1 MTLKMIVNSVDPE
14 EIRISLLDNGKLSDF
29 DIETRGSATNTGNIY
44 KGRVVDVMPSLN
56 AAFVNY
62 GADKQGFL
70 TANDVNPRI
79 SGIDETKLE
88 KAPSIEEL
96 LKPGQDVLVQ
106 VTKDEVGKKG
116 AVLTTYLAL
125 AGRYVVLMPSTN
137 RQGVSR
143 KIQDEESRRKMREAA
158 DKLRVPDGMGVII
171 RTAGR
176 DRDKIALARDLK
188 ILLRLWDTIQK
199 DAKKRK
205 APALLFKEQD
215 VILRALRDYLSPD
228 IDEVVL
234 DSDDAFDRAADY
246 MRMVMPRQRGVLSR
260 YVENRPI
267 FHHWGIEDQLDTIFR
282 PKVPL
287 ESGGSLVIEPTEALV
302 SIDVNSGKQKA
313 GGHEETAF
321 ATNLEAAEEIA
332 RQLRLRDLGGIIVC
346 DFIDMNHRSNQQK
359 VERAMKAAL
368 RKDRAKVKV
377 SRISRNGTLE
387 LTRQRVRTSV
397 QASVFRRCPT
407 CTGTGWVMNPESHA
421 VAVLRKVMDRA
432 AKADLKS
439 AKVEIEWEAGELLR
453 TTKWSTV
460 QELEKRYNIRI
471 EVQQSRALLPGQV
484 SFTFETNPDATPLE
498 LEPPNF
504 GPTPKFDIPEDELD
518 GDDWDVSDLLKEDAP
533 EPVDE
538 DLDEDVEDSD
548 SEEEETE
555 ASDEEESRGK
565 RGRRGRRNRRGRGS
579 KDKAEKPEESTPED
593 EEDESGEIYD
603 LPGYKLIAPHK
614 LGFVSDEEPE
624 EDTEAEDD
632 ASDEDREAGNK
643 RPGKGRR
650 RRRGGRRG
658 KKPRSEEATES
669 QSVEQDGES
678 VESKATDSAAAESAS
693 LEPVEPKPGII
704 AWILRFLGLK

>member
-14 EIRISLLDNGKLSDF
+14 EIRIALLDNGRLTDF

-79 SGIDETKLE
+79 SGIDESKLD

-96 LKPGQDVLVQ
+96 LKPGQDILVQ

-199 DAKKRK
+199 DAQKKK
-205 APALLFKEQD
+205 APFLLFKEQD
-215 VILRALRDYLSPD
+215 VILRALRDYLSPE

-321 ATNLEAAEEIA
+321 ATNLEAAEEVA

-346 DFIDMNHRSNQQK
+346 DFIDMNYRSNQQK

-407 CTGTGWVMNPESHA
+407 CTGTGWVMNPESHS

-432 AKADLKS
+432 ARADLKS
-439 AKVEIEWEAGELLR
+439 AKVDIEWEAGELLR
-453 TTKWSTV
+453 TTKWSAV
-460 QELEKRYNIRI
+460 QELEKRYGIRI

-484 SFTFETNPDATPLE
+484 SFTFETNQDASPLE

-518 GDDWDVSDLLKEDAP
+518 GDDWDVSELLKDEADTGDD
-533 EPVDE
+533 EIDE
-538 DLDEDVEDSD
+538 DIEDQEEDDAEESDGGSDAEDS
-548 SEEEETE
+548 
-555 ASDEEESRGK
+555 APKKGR
-565 RGRRGRRNRRGRGS
+565 RGRRGRKKGGQKERTEQ
-579 KDKAEKPEESTPED
+579 AESS
-593 EEDESGEIYD
+593 EEDTQDAGDGEIYD

-614 LGFVSDEEPE
+614 LGFVSDEDEQDE
-624 EDTEAEDD
+624 ESSDESTSDDD
-632 ASDEDREAGNK
+632 ASSNK
-643 RPGKGRR
+643 RPGKSRRRR
-650 RRRGGRRG
+650 RRRG
-658 KKPRSEEATES
+658 KKPQQEAS
-669 QSVEQDGES
+669 GES
-678 VESKATDSAAAESAS
+678 VEAGSQEDVAAEADTPDETSA
-693 LEPVEPKPGII
+693 LEPVQEKPGLI
-704 AWILRFLGLK
+704 AWLLRFLGLK

>member
-14 EIRISLLDNGKLSDF
+14 EIRIALLDNGRLTDF

-79 SGIDETKLE
+79 SGIDESKLD

-96 LKPGQDVLVQ
+96 LKPGQDILVQ

-199 DAKKRK
+199 DAQKKK
-205 APALLFKEQD
+205 APFLLFKEQD

-321 ATNLEAAEEIA
+321 ATNLEAAEEVA

-346 DFIDMNHRSNQQK
+346 DFIDMNYRSNQQK

-407 CTGTGWVMNPESHA
+407 CTGTGWVMNPESHS

-432 AKADLKS
+432 ARADLKS
-439 AKVEIEWEAGELLR
+439 AKVDIEWEAGELLR
-453 TTKWSTV
+453 TTKWSAV
-460 QELEKRYNIRI
+460 QELEKRYGIRI

-484 SFTFETNPDATPLE
+484 SFTFETNQDASPLE

-518 GDDWDVSDLLKEDAP
+518 GDDWDVSELLK
-533 EPVDE
+533 DE
-538 DLDEDVEDSD
+538 ADIGDDELDEDIEDQDEDDAAESD
-548 SEEEETE
+548 GGSDTE
-555 ASDEEESRGK
+555 DAAPKKGR
-565 RGRRGRRNRRGRGS
+565 RGRRGRKKGGQKERTEQ
-579 KDKAEKPEESTPED
+579 AESS
-593 EEDESGEIYD
+593 EEDTQDAGDGEIYD

-614 LGFVSDEEPE
+614 LGFVSDEDEQDE
-624 EDTEAEDD
+624 ESSDESISDDD
-632 ASDEDREAGNK
+632 ASSNK
-643 RPGKGRR
+643 RPGKSRRRR
-650 RRRGGRRG
+650 RRRG
-658 KKPRSEEATES
+658 KKPQQEAS
-669 QSVEQDGES
+669 GES
-678 VESKATDSAAAESAS
+678 VDAASQEDVAAEADTPDETSA
-693 LEPVEPKPGII
+693 LEPVQEKPGLI
-704 AWILRFLGLK
+704 AWLLRFLGLK